1 MFRKI
6 IEFSTQEDYHAL
18 KEDFPIPAVLN
29 IPEWFKKLDH
39 SIDKKTIKGC
49 MPFLDAI
56 SAGYILKMP
65 QDFAIKHNVENDL
78 KEKGYGQY
86 PSLKSCPY
94 LEKTGLNV
102 NYRNLETH
110 NINQLKNSPLVEK
123 NKNLAFHK
131 ILNPWIIKTPPG
143 YSCLFTPIFNN
154 QDDRFSPITGIVDT
168 DSFNAEVNFPI
179 VINGDKYPVLDTV
192 IKKGTPYVQV
202 IPFKRENWEM
212 VTKPISSQKLLLNKI
227 KLHLK
232 HLHNYKNAFW
242 KKKKWK

>member
-1 MFRKI
+1 MFRKT

-18 KEDFPIPAVLN
+18 KEDFPIPSVLN

-39 SIDKKTIKGC
+39 SMERKTVKGC
-49 MPFLDAI
+49 IPFLDAI
-56 SAGYILKMP
+56 
-65 QDFAIKHNVENDL
+65 
-78 KEKGYGQY
+78 
-86 PSLKSCPY
+86 
-94 LEKTGLNV
+94 
-102 NYRNLETH
+102 
-110 NINQLKNSPLVEK
+110 
-123 NKNLAFHK
+123 
-131 ILNPWIIKTPPG
+131 
-143 YSCLFTPIFNN
+143 SCLFTPIFNN

-179 VINGDKYPVLDTV
+179 VINGDKYPALDTV